1 MVYAS
6 REKDNKRLAIVVTT
20 ICCQKERERELFVRV
35 FSPSLL
41 SSFSVYSF
49 FFWHQ
54 STIAFPSC
62 FYSSRSHTPSIS
74 LCILVY
80 DHVQQSIEL
89 LPYVM
94 FCTVVVRSHLLPF
107 YFSFPPVSVSHHEI
121 ERTRRRREQTNMK
134 SIFCILDIHCLVLYF
149 SETKKIIIR
158 SVSRWEKYQIISFV
172 ISLSIS
178 FSHHSFIR
186 RRNGVERLCA
196 HPIIE
201 ENGWKRDTLR
211 EKERETVMEQWAS
224 RETTTISHF
233 DPLVSLLLLV
243 SFLRRQW
250 CVCVYAYEQPD
261 ERNMRIVLRDLIHF
275 TPSVYEKYFEATAWP
290 ISVYVYAS
298 IEHTAGLF
306 NINRLFFS
314 SFFLDH
320 SLK

>member
-20 ICCQKERERELFVRV
+20 ICCQKERENSSFVFFSFSSLFIFRLFILFLASIHHRISLLLLFLSFPYTVNQSLYTCLWPCTTIYWVTPLCYVLHSGRS
-35 FSPSLL
+35 FASPSFLFL
-41 SSFSVYSF
+41 
-49 FFWHQ
+49 
-54 STIAFPSC
+54 FPSG
-62 FYSSRSHTPSIS
+62 
-74 LCILVY
+74 
-80 DHVQQSIEL
+80 
-89 LPYVM
+89 
-94 FCTVVVRSHLLPF
+94 VRLSPWNWTNKKK
-107 YFSFPPVSVSHHEI
+107 EK
-121 ERTRRRREQTNMK
+121 REQTNMK

-149 SETKKIIIR
+149 FETKKIIIR